1 MTTPASD
8 ASELTAEIAWRR
20 PPSVRRAYAAGR
32 FGQLHYRIAGESA
45 SQRAPVLFIHASPT
59 SGRHFE
65 PVLAELGIDRVA
77 LAPDTPGFGDSDA
90 PASPPEIDDYAA
102 ALGEF
107 VLGLGLDRVDVVGYH
122 TGSKIGC
129 ALALQRP
136 GLVRRLAFVST
147 SIYTA
152 AELEGQRRDF
162 ADPGVPRDGSH
173 IAARWA
179 FLNRWCKPD
188 IPLIVRHKAVAEY
201 LKSGPLAHWGHRAAF
216 NYAHAEHL
224 PKLPHPVLVFN
235 FDDDLRLPTSR
246 AAQYLRNG
254 RLLDLPWAHGSIEVH
269 AAEFAR
275 QLREHFDS
283 PDRATSGGAPSA
295 PVPTAGPARSTA
307 LHRQFFHHGGA
318 LVHLQETRPAV
329 DDRPPLLLLH
339 ATPNS
344 GRMFEALQPEIGR
357 DRRTLAIDLPGHGES
372 DAPATPPSIED
383 YAGIAA
389 ASIADLGL
397 EKMDVL
403 GIDAGA
409 QVAIELALRHPALVR
424 RVLLADAPEVPPE
437 ARPTAHAAN
446 PLLVLLP
453 DGSQDVE
460 RYRALRAATPERV
473 PDPVVARD
481 FAESLRGGPM
491 AWWGRRAAIDY
502 DLRARKRLL
511 REAAIELRAPA
522 ALDAAAVRRAL
533 DA

>member
-1 MTTPASD
+1 M
-8 ASELTAEIAWRR
+8 
-20 PPSVRRAYAAGR
+20 RRAYAAGR

-45 SQRAPVLFIHASPT
+45 SHHVPVLFIHASPT

-65 PVLAELGIDRVA
+65 PVLAELGNDRVA
-77 LAPDTPGFGDSDA
+77 LAPDTPGFGDSDS
-90 PASPPEIDDYAA
+90 PASPPEIEDYAA
-102 ALGEF
+102 ALAEF
-107 VLGLGLDRVDVVGYH
+107 ALGLGLERVDVVGYH

-136 GLVRRLAFVST
+136 GLVRRLAFVSA
-147 SIYTA
+147 SIYTDEERA
-152 AELEGQRRDF
+152 LQRRHF

-173 IAARWA
+173 IAARWR
-179 FLNRWCKPD
+179 FLNRWCKLD

-201 LKSGPLAHWGHRAAF
+201 LKAGALAHWGHRAAF

-224 PKLPHPVLVFN
+224 PKLLHPVLVFN
-235 FDDDLRLPTSR
+235 FDDDLKLPTSR

-275 QLREHFDS
+275 LLREHFDA
-283 PDRATSGGAPSA
+283 PDRAGPNAATQG
-295 PVPTAGPARSTA
+295 PVPTAGRERSPALR
-307 LHRQFFHHGGA
+307 RQFLDCSGN
-318 LVHLQETRPAV
+318 LVHLRETRSAM
-329 DDRPPLLLLH
+329 DNRPPLLLLH

-344 GRMFEALQPEIGR
+344 GRMFEALQPDIGR

-383 YAGIAA
+383 YAGIVSAGIAA
-389 ASIADLGL
+389 QGVA
-397 EKMDVL
+397 KMDVL
-403 GIDAGA
+403 GTDAGA
-409 QVAIELALRHPALVR
+409 LVAIELALRHPALVR
-424 RVLLADAPEVPPE
+424 RVLLADTPEVPPE
-437 ARPTAHAAN
+437 ARAAAHAAN
-446 PLLVLLP
+446 PPLVLRP

-460 RYRALRAATPERV
+460 CYRALRAATPESI
-473 PDPVVARD
+473 PDLIVARD

-491 AWWGRRAAIDY
+491 VWWGRRAAINY
-502 DLRARKRLL
+502 ELRARKLLL
-511 REAAIELRAPA
+511 RQAAIELRAPG

>member
-1 MTTPASD
+1 MTTSALHV
-8 ASELTAEIAWRR
+8 SELTDATVWRR
-20 PPSVRRAYAAGR
+20 PPSVRRAYATGR

-45 SQRAPVLFIHASPT
+45 SHQVPVLLIHASPT

-65 PVLAELGIDRVA
+65 PVLAELGIDRVT

-107 VLGLGLDRVDVVGYH
+107 VLGLGLERIDMVGYH

-188 IPLIVRHKAVAEY
+188 IPLIVRYKAVAEY

-224 PKLPHPVLVFN
+224 PKLSHPVLVFN
-235 FDDDLRLPTSR
+235 FDDDLRVPTSR
-246 AAQYLRNG
+246 ASQYLRNG
-254 RLLDLPWAHGSIEVH
+254 RVLDLPWAHGSIEVH

-275 QLREHFDS
+275 LLREHFDA
-283 PDRATSGGAPSA
+283 PDRATSGAASS
-295 PVPTAGPARSTA
+295 VSLHTAGPARMPA
-307 LHRQFFHHGGA
+307 LYRQFLRHSGT
-318 LVHLQETRPAV
+318 LVHLRETRPAV

-383 YAGIAA
+383 YAGIVA
-389 ASIADLGL
+389 ASIAALGL

-437 ARPTAHAAN
+437 ARAAANAAN
-446 PLLVLLP
+446 PPLVPRP
-453 DGSQDVE
+453 DGSHDVE
-460 RYRALRAATPERV
+460 RYRALRAATPESV
-473 PDPVVARD
+473 PDLIVARD

-502 DLRARKRLL
+502 ELRDRKRLL
-511 REAAIELRAPA
+511 REAAIELRASA
-522 ALDAAAVRRAL
+522 ALDAAAVRSAL

>member
-1 MTTPASD
+1 MAAT
-8 ASELTAEIAWRR
+8 AWRR
-20 PPSVRRAYAAGR
+20 PGSVRRAYAAGR

-45 SQRAPVLFIHASPT
+45 SNRVPVLFIHASPT

-65 PVLAELGIDRVA
+65 PVLAELGTDRLA

-90 PASPPEIDDYAA
+90 PVSPPEIDDYAA

-107 VLGLGLDRVDVVGYH
+107 VLGLGLERVDVVGYH

-147 SIYTA
+147 SIYTV

-216 NYAHAEHL
+216 NYTHAEHL
-224 PKLPHPVLVFN
+224 PKLSHPVLVFN
-235 FDDDLRLPTSR
+235 FDDDLRVPTSR
-246 AAQYLRNG
+246 ASQYLRNG
-254 RLLDLPWAHGSIEVH
+254 RVLDVPWAHGSIEVH

-275 QLREHFDS
+275 LLREHFDT
-283 PDRATSGGAPSA
+283 PDRAGLSAAPSELI
-295 PVPTAGPARSTA
+295 PTAGPAQTPA
-307 LHRQFFHHGGA
+307 LHRQFLQHDGA
-318 LVHLQETRPAV
+318 LVHLRETQPAV

-344 GRMFEALQPEIGR
+344 GRMFEALQPEIGG

-372 DAPATPPSIED
+372 DALATAPSIED
-383 YAGIAA
+383 YADVVA
-389 ASIADLGL
+389 ASIAALGL
-397 EKMDVL
+397 EKLDVL
-403 GIDAGA
+403 GIYAGA
-409 QVAIELALRHPALVR
+409 QVAIELALRQPALVR
-424 RVLLADAPEVPPE
+424 RVLLADAPEVPAQ
-437 ARPTAHAAN
+437 ARAAAHAAN
-446 PLLVLLP
+446 PPLILRP
-453 DGSQDVE
+453 DGSHDVE
-460 RYRALRAATPERV
+460 RYRALRAGTPETV
-473 PDPVVARD
+473 SDPIVARD

-502 DLRARKRLL
+502 EPRARKLL
-511 REAAIELRAPA
+511 LEQPAIELRASA